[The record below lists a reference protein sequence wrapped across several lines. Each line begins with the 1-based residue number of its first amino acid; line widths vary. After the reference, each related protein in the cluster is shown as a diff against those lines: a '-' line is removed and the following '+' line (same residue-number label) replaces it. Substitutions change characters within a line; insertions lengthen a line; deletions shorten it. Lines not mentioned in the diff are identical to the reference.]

1 MSVQHENHIQIRM
14 SRVVLAI
21 HFGAAAQGQPPTKKL
36 CRNPEE
42 PDDFSVGKIGFGEDF
57 VDHAVPAELAADS
70 GNTAAVI
77 LVSLVAGLVGGC
89 PWSFYGHSNE
99 W

>member
-1 MSVQHENHIQIRM
+1 
-14 SRVVLAI
+14 L
-21 HFGAAAQGQPPTKKL
+21 GGAAQGQPPAKKL

-57 VDHAVPAELAADS
+57 ADHAVPAELAADS

-77 LVSLVAGLVGGC
+77 IVSLVAGLVGGC
-89 PWSFYGHSNE
+89 P
-99 W
+99 